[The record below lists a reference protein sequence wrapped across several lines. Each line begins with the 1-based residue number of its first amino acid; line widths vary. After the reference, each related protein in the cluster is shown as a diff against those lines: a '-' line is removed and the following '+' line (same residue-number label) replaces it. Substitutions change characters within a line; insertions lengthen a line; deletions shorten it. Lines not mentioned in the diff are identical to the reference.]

1 MHTQYAVEN
10 KKTLSPSFRSMHF
23 HMHARTLHG
32 VCVCARVPES
42 EDEKHQQHAE
52 CGHIVHGFH
61 QHHQLSPQGR
71 QEANQLKNPQ
81 QTKCSQD

>member
-10 KKTLSPSFRSMHF
+10 KKTFISFEAF
-23 HMHARTLHG
+23 TYARAY
-32 VCVCARVPES
+32 VARCVCARVPES